1 MSSKEYVLI
10 EEKPLYNKMRYLV
23 KDRIKIKCIGGENM
37 PKETPKLVF
46 VKTSTI
52 PKALKGKTGRDW
64 KAIFTQ
70 IPEGESLIVPEEY
83 GKSATIRC
91 AVKNLNMELDAEV
104 YAVTQRTVEE
114 KTTVYVSRK

>member
-1 MSSKEYVLI
+1 M
-10 EEKPLYNKMRYLV
+10 
-23 KDRIKIKCIGGENM
+23 GGENM
-37 PKETPKLVF
+37 PKENPKLVF

-64 KAIFTQ
+64 KALFTQ
-70 IPEGESLIVPEEY
+70 IPEGESLIVPEEC
-83 GKSATIRC
+83 GTGATIRS
-91 AVKNLNMELDAEV
+91 AVKNLNREFGAEV